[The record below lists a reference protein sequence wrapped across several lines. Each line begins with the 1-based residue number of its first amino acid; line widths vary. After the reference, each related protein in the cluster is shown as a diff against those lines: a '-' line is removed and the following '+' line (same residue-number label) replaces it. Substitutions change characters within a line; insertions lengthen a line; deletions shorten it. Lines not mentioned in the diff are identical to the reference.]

1 MATLKGQNLR
11 LIIND
16 GEDWRCVAMSTN
28 LTATLTGNSDDA
40 STKDDTG
47 MASRPEITSK
57 SWNASVETLNVLDA
71 AAVLQQI
78 KSGEPFDVVWD
89 ETEADTNK
97 NQNPEGAAFA
107 RRGKAFIN
115 DLTLTFNNRENSAKN
130 IQFTGT
136 GPLDKVTSSFG
147 TQATGAI
154 AYTKGQFV
162 RLFLGSDNT
171 AAPSKVIAAAQQLSL
186 HVSLSL
192 EEATTKD
199 TAGDWQ
205 IQEPTG
211 LSYDISTSALVRSG
225 ETITSA
231 VQAQGLAELEDIYE
245 ASLPV
250 KFKIAN
256 TGGDNNRTAT
266 TTIVSGSVVITQLT
280 LNAPN
285 RQNATYEAQ
294 LTGYGDYTTGA

>member
-16 GEDWRCVAMSTN
+16 GENWRCVAMSTS
-28 LTATLTGNSDDA
+28 LTATLTGNSDDT

-78 KSGEPFDVVWD
+78 KSGEPFDVMWD
-89 ETEADTNK
+89 ETEADVNK
-97 NQNPEGAAFA
+97 NQNPEGATFA
-107 RRGKAFIN
+107 RQGKAFIN
-115 DLTLTFNNRENSAKN
+115 DATFTFNNRENSAKN
-130 IQFTGT
+130 MQLMGS
-136 GPLDKVTSSFG
+136 GPLEKVASAIT

-199 TAGDWQ
+199 TTGDWQ
-205 IQEPTG
+205 VQEPTG
-211 LSYDISTSALVRSG
+211 LSYDITTSALVRSD

-231 VQAQGLAELEDIYE
+231 VQAQGLSELEDIYE

-266 TTIVSGSVVITQLT
+266 TTIVSGSVVITSLELQG
-280 LNAPN
+280 PN
-285 RQNATYEAQ
+285 RQAAQ
-294 LTGYGDYTTGA
+294 YNVTLQGYGDYTTGA

>member
-16 GEDWRCVAMSTN
+16 DGDWRCIAMSTN
-28 LTATLTGNSDDA
+28 LTATLTGNSDDT

-57 SWNASVETLNVLDA
+57 SWNASVETLDVLDA
-71 AAVLQQI
+71 AAVLRQI

-89 ETEADTNK
+89 ETEAGTNK
-97 NQNPEGAAFA
+97 NQNSEGATFA
-107 RRGKAFIN
+107 RKGKAFIN

-136 GPLDKVTSSFG
+136 GPLEETLSLE
-147 TQATGAI
+147 TQATGEI

-162 RLFLGSDNT
+162 RLFLGSDNS
-171 AAPSKVIAAAQQLSL
+171 AAPSRVIGAALQLSL

-211 LSYDISTSALVRSG
+211 LSFDISTSALVRSG
-225 ETITSA
+225 ETITST

-245 ASLPV
+245 YSLPV

-256 TGGDNNRTAT
+256 TGGTNNRTAT
-266 TTIVSGSVVITQLT
+266 TTIVSGSVVISQLT

-285 RQNATYEAQ
+285 RQNASYEAQ
-294 LTGYGDYTTGA
+294 LTGYSDYTTGA